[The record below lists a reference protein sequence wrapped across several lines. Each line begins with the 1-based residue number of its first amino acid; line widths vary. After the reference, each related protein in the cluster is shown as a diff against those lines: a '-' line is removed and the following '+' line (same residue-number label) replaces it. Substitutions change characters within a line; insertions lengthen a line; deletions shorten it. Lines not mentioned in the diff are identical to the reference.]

1 MALLS
6 IGWGQ
11 LRWGG
16 HRGRW
21 RSLVKINFSLD
32 MNVQCSSRLEFGSKK
47 KRKNCITRCV
57 CEWTLHDEAIFKLIS
72 KNSSNSLGYTHC
84 ASFRNTFFA
93 KQSFLRSFPLEER
106 TKTVFLNM
114 GWAKNEQLLW
124 LLYSRDKMQVD
135 CSLKWPGQRLAV
147 LPLTTKCIRHAKE
160 QSNEATD
167 SDYY

>member
-1 MALLS
+1 M
-6 IGWGQ
+6 
-11 LRWGG
+11 
-16 HRGRW
+16 
-21 RSLVKINFSLD
+21 
-32 MNVQCSSRLEFGSKK
+32 
-47 KRKNCITRCV
+47 CV
-57 CEWTLHDEAIFKLIS
+57 REWTLHDEAIFKLIS

-135 CSLKWPGQRLAV
+135 CSLK
-147 LPLTTKCIRHAKE
+147 
-160 QSNEATD
+160 
-167 SDYY
+167 